1 MNSLSDLTVLQTTS
15 ITRTVQRQ
23 QELAVAHRVIQ
34 CTLGLVHNV
43 MMMGERRV
51 DRLLVFN
58 DVSWEDAQVW
68 SVDSARPPPKDH
80 SQKQKET
87 TTKTK

>member
-15 ITRTVQRQ
+15 ITRTGHQ

-34 CTLGLVHNV
+34 CTLGLVHNA
-43 MMMGERRV
+43 MMMRERRV

-58 DVSWEDAQVW
+58 DVLGKMLRSGQ
-68 SVDSARPPPKDH
+68 
-80 SQKQKET
+80 
-87 TTKTK
+87 

>member
-43 MMMGERRV
+43 IMMGERRV

-58 DVSWEDAQVW
+58 DVLGKMLRSGQ
-68 SVDSARPPPKDH
+68 
-80 SQKQKET
+80 
-87 TTKTK
+87 